1 MPMDIVQTV
10 QKTFQKYDWDS
21 SLFHPEF
28 AGHVRY
34 LKNDKSSKIWQS
46 YCGDCRGVAIETDKD
61 RLVLAQAVY
70 YVDGKP
76 VPSYSVVCVPT
87 DKEGGFNYRAVVI
100 GDKKQRQGKVSY
112 VHRFIHKHPEF
123 PVALVQADKTPV
135 IALKKAKEGR

>member
-21 SLFHPEF
+21 SLFHPEL

-76 VPSYSVVCVPT
+76 VPSYSVAFVPT
-87 DKEGGFNYRAVVI
+87 DKEGAFNYRSVVI
-100 GDKKQRQGKVSY
+100 GDKKQTQGKVSY

-123 PVALVQADKTPV
+123 PVALVQVEKSPV

>member
-21 SLFHPEF
+21 SLFHPEL

-46 YCGDCRGVAIETDKD
+46 YCGDCRGVAIETDKE
-61 RLVLAQAVY
+61 RLVLAQAVR

>member
-1 MPMDIVQTV
+1 MPLDIVQSV
-10 QKTFQKYDWDS
+10 QKTLQKYDWDS
-21 SLFHPEF
+21 SLFHPEL

-46 YCGDCRGVAIETDKD
+46 YCGDCRGVAMETDKE
-61 RLVLAQAVY
+61 RLALGQAVY

-76 VPSYSVVCVPT
+76 VLSYSIVSVPT

-100 GDKKQRQGKVSY
+100 GDKKQTYGRESY

-123 PVALVQADKTPV
+123 PVVLSQAVKNV
-135 IALKKAKEGR
+135 NLQKNQGR

>member
-1 MPMDIVQTV
+1 MDIVQTV
-10 QKTFQKYDWDS
+10 RKTFQKYDWDS

-100 GDKKQRQGKVSY
+100 GDKKQTQGKVSY

>member
-46 YCGDCRGVAIETDKD
+46 YCGDCRGVAIETDKE

>member
-1 MPMDIVQTV
+1 MPMDIVQSV
-10 QKTFQKYDWDS
+10 QKTFQKYDWNPS
-21 SLFHPEF
+21 EF
-28 AGHVRY
+28 QLEGAGYVRY
-34 LKNDKSSKIWQS
+34 LKNDKSAKIWQS
-46 YCGDCRGVAIETDKD
+46 GLGNCRGVAMETDKE
-61 RLVLAQAVY
+61 RLVFAQTVR

-100 GDKKQRQGKVSY
+100 GDKKQTQGKVSY

-123 PVALVQADKTPV
+123 PVALVQVEKSPV